1 MAASFL
7 IDSEPSRRVV
17 ITGMGVIAPNGQD
30 LGTFWNSI
38 RKGISAAARVSKF
51 DTSRLPHQVAAPIT
65 GFDSRRYMEAK
76 MARRCDLSTQYALA
90 AATLAVRDA
99 ALDLS
104 VLDPDRLGVVEGTTV
119 SSMESVLKGHKNYL
133 THGGYHLLSPMT
145 VVNGYSGEGSSR
157 LALAL
162 GIRGH
167 AITYCSGCASGNDA
181 VGYAFRMIQDDEVDL
196 MVAGATDDMMIEPMY
211 AGLCLLKV
219 MTTRNDTPKEAMRPF
234 DRTRDGFLLGEG
246 AAFLVLEDLAHALL
260 RGARVYA
267 EVLGHGRSCEA
278 YHPTDSHPDGIGFRR
293 AMQKALR
300 KARLHPS
307 EVDYINAHG
316 TATPTND
323 PIETRA
329 IKAVFGEHAR
339 RLAISSTKPVT
350 GHMMGAS
357 GAVETVITALALQHQ
372 ELPPTINLND
382 PADECDLDY
391 LPRQARPYPARV
403 ALNLSAGFGGKNSCL
418 VLRAYRQQP

>member
-1 MAASFL
+1 MAAPFL
-7 IDSEPSRRVV
+7 NESVPRRRVV
-17 ITGMGVIAPNGQD
+17 ITGMGVIAPNGHD
-30 LGTFWNSI
+30 LDTFWNTV
-38 RKGISAAARVSKF
+38 RNGTSAAAPVSKF
-51 DTSRLPHQVAAPIT
+51 DTSRLPHRLAAQVT
-65 GFDSRRYMEAK
+65 GFDGRNYLDAK
-76 MARRCDLSTQYALA
+76 MVRRCDLSTQYALA

-99 ALDLS
+99 AIHFS
-104 VLDPDRLGVVEGTTV
+104 ALDPDRIGVVEGTTV
-119 SSMESVLKGHKNYL
+119 SSMESVLKGYRNYL
-133 THGGYHLLSPMT
+133 SHGGYHLLSPTT

-157 LALAL
+157 LALHL
-162 GIRGH
+162 GIKGH

-181 VGYAFRMIQDDEVDL
+181 VGYALRMVQDDEVDV

-211 AGLCLLKV
+211 AGLSALRV
-219 MTTRNDTPKEAMRPF
+219 MTTRNDTPQEAMRPF

-246 AAFLVLEDLAHALL
+246 AAFLVLEDLAHALG
-260 RGARVYA
+260 RGATIHA

-293 AMQKALR
+293 AMEKALR
-300 KARLHPS
+300 RARVHPS

-329 IKAVFGEHAR
+329 IKGVFGAHAR

-357 GAVETVITALALQHQ
+357 GAAETLIAALALKHQ
-372 ELPPTINLND
+372 EMPPTINLTD

-391 LPRQARPYPARV
+391 VPHRARPYPLRT

-418 VLRAYRQQP
+418 VLQAYRPAL